1 MPRLYPQH
9 EWLLHGVDIGSAL
22 FPPKTG
28 PSASLDLR
36 EFDIRSAVPP
46 DPSWTGSFDL
56 VHQRLLIWGLQTPD
70 WPTVLRNH
78 AALLKPGGW
87 IQLVEGQWVDRD
99 QPFDPAKYP
108 SLAKMS
114 AMQKWS
120 TANFGMDVYVVYRL
134 EDLLKEAGFQH
145 VEKTQFDLGYGA
157 LARDDDWKQTSA
169 DMWIDTFRGLGTK
182 LPEGGIPGVARDA
195 EEFNAFLEQLHAE
208 VLEYGYQPKLNFV
221 IGQKPE

>member
-1 MPRLYPQH
+1 M
-9 EWLLHGVDIGSAL
+9 DIGSAL